1 MNDLMTIIQQRYS
14 ERETFDSD
22 KQVTTADVKK
32 ILEASRWAP
41 TSHNMQNFEIV
52 VVDDESILKLLGNLS
67 ASPSPEFIR
76 ENFEQLS
83 ITEKELAQKKV
94 GILAT
99 QFPPAW
105 RDRTQLEAVIKER
118 PSLNLGML
126 IHGAPTILILLY
138 DTRRRAPASPGDML
152 GAVSLGAVMENM
164 WLMAQSLDIGFQI
177 MSMFGSPVQKEVK
190 KILEIPDH
198 MAILFAIRLGY
209 PFTRS
214 KDLRVRREIGDF
226 AYRNTYQKH
235 WGND

>member
-1 MNDLMTIIQQRYS
+1 M
-14 ERETFDSD
+14 
-22 KQVTTADVKK
+22 ADVKK

-52 VVDDESILKLLGNLS
+52 VVDDESVLKRLGNLS
-67 ASPSPEFIR
+67 VFPSPDFIR

-83 ITEKELAQKKV
+83 MTVEELAQKKV

-99 QFPPAW
+99 GFPPAW
-105 RDRTQLEAVIKER
+105 MDKTQLERAIQER

-126 IHGAPTILILLY
+126 INGAPTILILLY

-152 GAVSLGAVMENM
+152 GAVSLGCVTENM

-177 MSMFGSPVQKEVK
+177 LSMFGSPVQKEVK
-190 KILEIPDH
+190 KILGIPDH
-198 MAILFAIRLGY
+198 MAVLFAVRLGY

-214 KDLRVRREIGDF
+214 KALRVRREIGSI
-226 AYRNTYQKH
+226 AHRNEYGITY
-235 WGND
+235 

>member
-22 KQVTTADVKK
+22 RQVTTSDVKK

-41 TSHNMQNFEIV
+41 TSHNMQNFEIM
-52 VVDDESILKLLGNLS
+52 VVDDEPVLKRLGNLS

-83 ITEKELAQKKV
+83 MTEEELARKKV
-94 GILAT
+94 GLLAT

-105 RDRTQLEAVIKER
+105 RDKAQLETAIKER

-126 IHGAPTILILLY
+126 INGAPTILILLY
-138 DTRRRAPASPGDML
+138 DTRRRAPASPGDLL
-152 GAVSLGAVMENM
+152 GAVSLGCVAENM
-164 WLMAQSLDIGFQI
+164 WLMAQSLNIGFQVL
-177 MSMFGSPVQKEVK
+177 SMFGSPVQKVVK
-190 KILEIPDH
+190 KILGIPDH
-198 MAILFAIRLGY
+198 MAVLFAIRLGY

-214 KDLRVRREIGDF
+214 EALRVRREIDTF
-226 AYRNTYQKH
+226 AHRNDYGTMYK
-235 WGND
+235 